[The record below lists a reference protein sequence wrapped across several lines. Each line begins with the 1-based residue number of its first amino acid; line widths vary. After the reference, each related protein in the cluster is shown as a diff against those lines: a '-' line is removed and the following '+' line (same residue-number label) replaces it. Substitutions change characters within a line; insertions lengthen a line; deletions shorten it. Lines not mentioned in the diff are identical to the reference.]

1 MVETEKY
8 EVRDQGVPVTIVG
21 PAGLDPD
28 EVAAAAYVVRLATAP
43 SDVRSWTDIAHA
55 AADFTEVVDAP
66 MVWLFQK
73 IGDHAFGKSLD
84 ELWAAFRGNRD
95 RSDEEHAQLDVTEQE
110 LELAQEAGAALDGNR
125 VEIKRDTE
133 VLMAIEEMP
142 NGSRLTVLTVERGV
156 AITVELP
163 A

>member
-1 MVETEKY
+1 MVETAKY

-28 EVAAAAYVVRLATAP
+28 EVAAAAYVIRLATAP

-55 AADFTEVVDAP
+55 AADFTEAVDAP

-84 ELWAAFRGNRD
+84 ELWGAFRANSG
-95 RSDEEHAQLDVTEQE
+95 RSDDEQAQLDVSEQE
-110 LELAQEAGAALDGNR
+110 LELAQQAGAALDGNR
-125 VEIKRDTE
+125 VEIKRDAE
-133 VLMAIEEMP
+133 VLMTIEEMP
-142 NGSRLTVLTVERGV
+142 SGSRLIVVAAERGV

-163 A
+163 G